1 MRSFCA
7 TEFFVP
13 PAPQPVSQTANV
25 RLDLAGKS
33 GDLMRTAKAAAAC
46 LTLATL
52 AACGREAAPT
62 YKTEQV
68 TRGSLSEIVSATG
81 EVSAVVSVSVGSQ
94 ISGTISKL
102 YVDFNSKVQKGQILA
117 EIDPRLF
124 EVAHAR
130 AVAGL
135 FAADADVEKARV
147 ALEDGRRSEVRLNE
161 LFAKGLVA
169 RAEVDTAV
177 SAREGAAAALRA
189 AEARVLQARA
199 DRDAAATNLSLCKI
213 RSPIDGIVISRS
225 IDVGQT
231 VAASL
236 QTPTLFLIANDLSR
250 MQVLANVDEADVGKV
265 KEGMVARFT
274 VDAFPSD
281 VFEGRIR
288 EVRQAPTAIQ
298 NVVTYAAV
306 VEAPNPERKLRQGMT
321 ASVTVVTNHRK
332 NAIRVANAALRY
344 HPPGE
349 VGSGD
354 KPSRG
359 KAVVA
364 DAWADAPDRSAKAQ
378 PDDPLPAGARKVTA
392 YRLEGGRAVRVAL
405 AVGISDGRR
414 TEVLSG
420 LAEGNEII
428 LADASSAA
436 GHGGKHGPF

>member
-1 MRSFCA
+1 
-7 TEFFVP
+7 
-13 PAPQPVSQTANV
+13 
-25 RLDLAGKS
+25 
-33 GDLMRTAKAAAAC
+33 MRTAKAAAAC
-46 LTLATL
+46 LALATL

-94 ISGTISKL
+94 ISGAISKL

-124 EVAHAR
+124 EVARAR

-147 ALEDGRRSEVRLNE
+147 ALVDGQRSEARLGE
-161 LFAKGLVA
+161 LFAKGLLA

-274 VDAFPSD
+274 VDAFPGD

-349 VGSGD
+349 VGSGE

-359 KAVVA
+359 KAPVVA
-364 DAWADAPDRSAKAQ
+364 DAWADSPDRSPKAR

-414 TEVLSG
+414 TEVFSG
-420 LAEGNEII
+420 LGEGDEII
-428 LADASSAA
+428 LADGSSAA